1 MAETT
6 VSQDEVRYTT
16 KPSAVTVASTKPSNQ
31 KQPNKTSANTTH
43 NQSSRPRSTSTAQTK
58 PRVATT
64 TQQVKSDKTMA
75 TAASVKPKEKEHTY
89 EALASSLV
97 VDTDVDTYEEL
108 YR

>member
-16 KPSAVTVASTKPSNQ
+16 NPSAVIVASSKPSNQ
-31 KQPNKTSANTTH
+31 KQPNKTSGNTIY
-43 NQSSRPRSTSTAQTK
+43 NQLSRPRSTSTAQTK

-89 EALASSLV
+89 ETLTSSL
-97 VDTDVDTYEEL
+97 DVDTYNKL

>member
-6 VSQDEVRYTT
+6 VSQDEVLYTT
-16 KPSAVTVASTKPSNQ
+16 KPSAVTVSSSKPSNQ
-31 KQPNKTSANTTH
+31 KQPNKSSGNTID

-89 EALASSLV
+89 EILTSSL
-97 VDTDVDTYEEL
+97 DVDTYEEL

>member
-16 KPSAVTVASTKPSNQ
+16 KPSAVTVASSKQSNQ
-31 KQPNKTSANTTH
+31 KQPNKTSGNTSH

-75 TAASVKPKEKEHTY
+75 TAASVNPKEKEHTY
-89 EALASSLV
+89 ETLTSSP
-97 VDTDVDTYEEL
+97 DVDTYEEL